1 MGFLGRLVLVI
12 SNARISISLKGDRTN
27 IASSRGTLADCAIHV
42 CRFYGNQNI
51 FIRKRAGVFNFQA
64 KKLKTEKIIVNLGI
78 LPPCQSNVKLHI
90 MRANYV
96 ASIFR
101 KTDRLILDL
110 EDQLW
115 GTQVRKTQE
124 LCFKYLNS

>member
-12 SNARISISLKGDRTN
+12 SNARKTISPEGDRTN

-64 KKLKTEKIIVNLGI
+64 KKLKTEKKIVNLSI
-78 LPPCQSNVKLHI
+78 LPPCQLNVKLHI

-101 KTDRLILDL
+101 DTNRLKLILILIDL
-110 EDQLW
+110 EDL
-115 GTQVRKTQE
+115 
-124 LCFKYLNS
+124 L